1 MQEPFVRVTSTAN
14 RIGRAWAARLFFTF
28 IVWDFILLI
37 AAAGL
42 FGYYH
47 EKEAFGE
54 EWILRLERD
63 IVWEQKTYRFRM
75 PEEEWQEA
83 YFGSILSTAEP
94 FAAAVLVLQGI
105 TLIDQSRIGKK
116 KARQLLKPLDKMAK
130 AARELARLRIT
141 LDDLSSQ
148 LRLKNFPSLNDVDY
162 AVLEPNGDLSVIPK
176 YEKAAVTRADLG
188 CGKKPQELPLILIA
202 DGAFCRSNL
211 QKAGFSKESLLE
223 QLRKQGAPEL
233 SRIFLCYRDETGT
246 LQTYLREQFDLEEVP
261 PCAHC

>member
-1 MQEPFVRVTSTAN
+1 MVLIAIR
-14 RIGRAWAARLFFTF
+14 TF
-28 IVWDFILLI
+28 ILYLI
-37 AAAGL
+37 ALFVIRVMGQGELSKMDPFQTVVLFMVSNLAAFPIESPDISMFTGL
-42 FGYYH
+42 TALLTLLFIQVLFSFLSLKSRRLRKLLSGKSSLLV
-47 EKEAFGE
+47 EKGE
-54 EWILRLERD
+54 
-63 IVWEQKTYRFRM
+63 
-75 PEEEWQEA
+75 
-83 YFGSILSTAEP
+83 
-94 FAAAVLVLQGI
+94 
-105 TLIDQSRIGKK
+105 
-116 KARQLLKPLDKMAK
+116 LDT
-130 AARELARLRIT
+130 RELARLRIT